1 MAKGDFRLRK
11 TLWDRFH
18 EKFVADPNSGCWIWT
33 ASTSEFGYG
42 VIGLGH
48 RNEGT
53 DKAHKVS
60 YRLYKGDI
68 PAGLNVLHS
77 CDVPECVNPKHLRLG
92 TLSDNMQDCVKRKRN
107 FTPDNRGEKASWSK
121 LKLSDVEDIR
131 SRRMPGTDFARLYKV
146 SKSAIYQIWGGKN
159 WQLQK

>member
-11 TLWDRFH
+11 TLWDRFY
-18 EKFVADPNSGCWIWT
+18 EKFVPEPNSGCWLWT
-33 ASTSEFGYG
+33 ASVSEFGYG

-48 RNEGT
+48 RQEGT

-60 YRLYKGDI
+60 YRLHKGEI

-77 CDVPECVNPKHLRLG
+77 CDVSACVNPNHLRLG

-107 FTPDNRGEKASWSK
+107 FMPDNRGERASWSK
-121 LKLSDVEDIR
+121 LTLKDVEDIR
-131 SRRMPGTDFARLYKV
+131 TKRLPGTHFAKLYKV
-146 SKSAIYQIWGGKN
+146 SKSAIYEIWRGKN
-159 WQLQK
+159 WQLQR